1 MAHNKAP
8 VKWVLLHAVGPCTA
22 VPQQFKYLQS
32 FLTVD
37 HPGGQSLPVAC
48 QEQSRF
54 NYNKTVYTSFTRV
67 KLKCPAQMS
76 RETEPLYWG
85 FVVCQVCPLS
95 VSLVEVVGQYL
106 DMV

>member
-37 HPGGQSLPVAC
+37 HPRGQSLPVAC

-76 RETEPLYWG
+76 RETEPLSSTG
-85 FVVCQVCPLS
+85 NLLNKAILPHPEDIANVPNT
-95 VSLVEVVGQYL
+95 
-106 DMV
+106 